1 MNQRTTTKPTLT
13 VRTAVLV
20 AVLVVMTL
28 VTIPMLATTA
38 VADENDDPETADDY
52 FETFRAME
60 GTEAYEEYDELE
72 TVRTFATSQTQEI
85 GTLDTEQEAE
95 LAALLETMTAFERA
109 YDHAEDDN
117 YEASLEAAEE
127 THDAIEELESHDQT
141 QSTLADLALTRF
153 YAQLGDGLREDAEA
167 ADRTPDRIE
176 LLTMTATAYERAN
189 LPDEAAEF
197 NLQVEQQTAEYEGAL
212 ERMDEVEDDAEMFFD
227 HCGECLDTA
236 TALTANPNV
245 LDLFEQ
251 YRTAQTVNADLDDAE
266 VAAAEHGL
274 DDREEELA
282 VINQDVGNAQ
292 IALAVSSVGVLVG
305 YGVVVGLVG
314 AALFG
319 RVFAWQRTYDKSQI
333 GSVVTVGDTD
343 V

>member
-1 MNQRTTTKPTLT
+1 MNQQTTAKPEPT

-20 AVLVVMTL
+20 AALVVMTL
-28 VTIPMLATTA
+28 VTIPMLATSA
-38 VADENDDPETADDY
+38 IADEHDDPETADDY

-85 GTLDTEQEAE
+85 GSLDTEQEAE
-95 LAALLETMTAFERA
+95 LAALLETMIAFEQA
-109 YDHAEDDN
+109 YDHAEDGN

-127 THDAIEELESHDQT
+127 TDDAIEELESHDQT
-141 QSTLADLALTRF
+141 QATLADLALTRF
-153 YAQLGDGLREDAEA
+153 YEQLGNGLREDAEA
-167 ADRTPDRIE
+167 ADRTPDRID

-212 ERMDEVEDDAEMFFD
+212 ERMDRAENDSETFFD
-227 HCGECLDTA
+227 HCGECMSMG
-236 TALTANPNV
+236 TALTANANV
-245 LDLFEQ
+245 LGLFEQ
-251 YRTAQTVNADLDDAE
+251 YQTAQTVNADLDDAE
-266 VAAAEHGL
+266 AAAAAHGL
-274 DDREEELA
+274 DDREGEIA
-282 VINQDVGNAQ
+282 AINQDVSSAQ
-292 IALAVSSVGVLVG
+292 IALALSSVGVLVG
-305 YGVVVGLVG
+305 YGVVIGLVG
-314 AALFG
+314 ALLFG
-319 RVFAWQRTYDKSQI
+319 RVFAWQRTYDRSQV